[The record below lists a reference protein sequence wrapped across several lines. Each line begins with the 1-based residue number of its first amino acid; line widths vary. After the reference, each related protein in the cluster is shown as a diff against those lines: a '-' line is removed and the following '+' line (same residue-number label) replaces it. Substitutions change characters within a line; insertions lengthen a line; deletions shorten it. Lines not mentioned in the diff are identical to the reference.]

1 MRLEE
6 AVLSMGL
13 IFTQSGSSSSHVGEW
28 GGRCLRA
35 ECTLGFGTDPDPS
48 FGRADRGCHSS
59 GCPLRFPV
67 CPFREFLEQRE
78 DYLSWPDLQQ
88 HWVMGRGK
96 SEFLHP

>member
-1 MRLEE
+1 
-6 AVLSMGL
+6 MGAHHHML
-13 IFTQSGSSSSHVGEW
+13 VNGVGGASE
-28 GGRCLRA
+28 LTH
-35 ECTLGFGTDPDPS
+35 ECALGFGTDPDPS